1 MKLFKFLC
9 PVVLMVIHGSC
20 VMAQDIL
27 VTNEGESM
35 KVYNTEIGQNMVFY
49 QLEDNP
55 NADTK
60 KIAKKDVMIIKK
72 QDGTKIDPNASTQN
86 TSAQNASEP
95 NGSAAGLAT
104 LAVNPNLAEDNL
116 NLVKAFNE
124 RKVNWSSKND
134 KKANNQLYQLAIKEG
149 SIIETPELSVTFGMK
164 CWWADTNGGGIKI
177 KKEGLKNRI
186 KPYYE
191 DHYSIFYPECP
202 AFEVTLTNKS
212 GKTIFIDLGNSFFI
226 VYGKS
231 RAYYHPESTSVT
243 SGSSGG
249 AGVNLGSIANAVGIG
264 GTLGTLAGGV
274 NVGGGTSSASTKVIY
289 SQRVISIP
297 PHSSYSMTPRK
308 LLVNEDNLLSRETTW
323 LLQDYVFHKNNDFM
337 TSNGWK
343 GKKDYR
349 WSDNFTKGTIVE
361 LPVPKD
367 ELPFSV
373 FITYSA
379 NENLQGTANINA
391 GFYVSKVYSLYDKD
405 DIDLSE
411 NPLVYWG
418 EP

>member
-191 DHYSIFYPECP
+191 DHYSIF
-202 AFEVTLTNKS
+202 
-212 GKTIFIDLGNSFFI
+212 
-226 VYGKS
+226 
-231 RAYYHPESTSVT
+231 
-243 SGSSGG
+243 
-249 AGVNLGSIANAVGIG
+249 
-264 GTLGTLAGGV
+264 
-274 NVGGGTSSASTKVIY
+274 
-289 SQRVISIP
+289 
-297 PHSSYSMTPRK
+297 
-308 LLVNEDNLLSRETTW
+308 LS
-323 LLQDYVFHKNNDFM
+323 
-337 TSNGWK
+337 
-343 GKKDYR
+343 
-349 WSDNFTKGTIVE
+349 
-361 LPVPKD
+361 
-367 ELPFSV
+367 
-373 FITYSA
+373 
-379 NENLQGTANINA
+379 
-391 GFYVSKVYSLYDKD
+391 
-405 DIDLSE
+405 
-411 NPLVYWG
+411 
-418 EP
+418 